1 VRDYFLVENGVRIH
15 AGLIPRSEF
24 RKRLEG
30 ALQGSFLHSAFA
42 RSRLLYSTDES
53 IEQWFGSVQRVGT
66 RDREIQLM
74 RHAANLLEPL
84 TKAEKWLAV
93 KRDPAY
99 SYVWILTVIQ
109 LLAEIEVLL
118 AGEVAGREV
127 IQQAM
132 RHNPAFFTAVYA
144 GPIHEPKTE
153 ERVAGVLRLIDGYLE
168 ERLNLLFK
176 PLLEFLAEAGTP
188 RTVTELGDYFRKRAP
203 TAWLEPA
210 CEWLAGRGVIEKVS
224 APLRLTEKSR
234 VSVQEAA
241 YFCSR
246 P

>member
-1 VRDYFLVENGVRIH
+1 VEDGVRIH
-15 AGLIPRSEF
+15 ASVYPRSGF
-24 RKRLEG
+24 LRRLEA
-30 ALQGSFLHSAFA
+30 ALQGSFLHSAFT

-53 IEQWFGSVQRVGT
+53 IEQWYASVQRVGT
-66 RDREIQLM
+66 RDREIQLL

-84 TKAEKWLAV
+84 AKAEKWLAV

-132 RHNPAFFTAVYA
+132 RHNSAFFTAVYA
-144 GPIHEPKTE
+144 DPIHEPKTE
-153 ERVAGVLRLIDGYLE
+153 ERVGEVLRLINAYLE
-168 ERLNLLFK
+168 EKLELLFK
-176 PLLEFLAEAGTP
+176 PLLEFLAAAGTP
-188 RTVTELGDYFRKRAP
+188 RTVTELGDYFKKRAP

-210 CEWLAGRGVIEKVS
+210 CEWLADRGVIEKVS

-241 YFCSR
+241 YFWSR
-246 P
+246 A